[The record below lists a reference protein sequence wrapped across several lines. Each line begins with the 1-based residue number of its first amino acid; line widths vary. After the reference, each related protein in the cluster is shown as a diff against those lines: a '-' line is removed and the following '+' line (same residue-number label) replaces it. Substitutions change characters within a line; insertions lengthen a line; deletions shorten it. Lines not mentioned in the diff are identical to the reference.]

1 MRGNRLLLV
10 VALCAAALAGG
21 VVAARESA
29 QGAPKPS
36 EAAPIAPPAPIAPA
50 APAAPT
56 APAQSA
62 MKLESDAFKS
72 GEAFPVKFTADGA
85 GTSPALRWEAAPEG
99 VKSFAIVM
107 DDPDARGFVHWIVW
121 GIPASAR
128 SLPEAMPRD
137 LELKEPAGAR
147 QGVTSWG
154 RERRGY
160 WGSAPPP
167 GSGVHRYTFTLYA
180 LDVALDLAPGAN
192 AKEFRKAI
200 KGHVLAEAKLI
211 GLYERKE
218 AKP

>member
-10 VALCAAALAGG
+10 VAVCAAALAGG

-36 EAAPIAPPAPIAPA
+36 EAAPIAPPAPIAPAAPA

-121 GIPASAR
+121 GFR
-128 SLPEAMPRD
+128 R
-137 LELKEPAGAR
+137 
-147 QGVTSWG
+147 
-154 RERRGY
+154 RRG
-160 WGSAPPP
+160 ACP
-167 GSGVHRYTFTLYA
+167 R
-180 LDVALDLAPGAN
+180 
-192 AKEFRKAI
+192 RCRAI
-200 KGHVLAEAKLI
+200 WN
-211 GLYERKE
+211 
-218 AKP
+218 

>member
-1 MRGNRLLLV
+1 MRFTWLV
-10 VALCAAALAGG
+10 LMAAVFGAALAGG
-21 VVAARESA
+21 APAAREPA
-29 QGAPKPS
+29 QGSPKPK
-36 EAAPIAPPAPIAPA
+36 EAVPA
-50 APAAPT
+50 APAAP
-56 APAQSA
+56 AKSE
-62 MKLESDAFKS
+62 MKLGSDAFKS
-72 GEAFPVKFTADGA
+72 GEGFPVKFTADGA
-85 GTSPALRWEAAPEG
+85 GVSPALQWESVPDG

-137 LELKEPAGAR
+137 LELKEPAGVR

-154 RERRGY
+154 RERPGY

-167 GSGVHRYTFTLYA
+167 GSGVHHYTFTLYA

-192 AKEFRKAI
+192 AKEFRRAI
-200 KGHVLAEAKLI
+200 KGHVLAEAKLV
-211 GLYERKE
+211 GLYERKA